1 MNVFEIIVTVYKIYK
16 ISHKKYETLLYIF
29 WQNYN
34 DFISFPEISYIPL
47 EIRVNMKIKFYN
59 VAFIQRIWPTFH
71 SLEFANTL
79 LNNGNMPCMLT
90 LKNIKSSK
98 QILPLF
104 ISRRKMNLHLRCI
117 ENFCLKRNS
126 DPFIRKFLENFCPIF
141 NKKFVWKLLK

>member
-1 MNVFEIIVTVYKIYK
+1 MNKHLWQRSCFHVGVKWVYIKNMIHFSIYFDK
-16 ISHKKYETLLYIF
+16 TTMIWYQITYIF
-29 WQNYN
+29 
-34 DFISFPEISYIPL
+34 L
-47 EIRVNMKIKFYN
+47 EIRVNKRMKFYN

-126 DPFIRKFLENFCPIF
+126 DPFIRKFLENFCHIF
-141 NKKFVWKLLK
+141 NKKFVWKLHQ